1 MKVFKKSTGSHAS
14 AFGGASG
21 IALSIAL
28 FATAFSGTA
37 FAQEAP
43 AADEGDEIIVTGFR
57 ASVENAIEA
66 KRTTDFIADII
77 SADDIA
83 GLPDVSIAESLARLP
98 GVSSQRTGGQ
108 ASALNIRGLSQD
120 LVSATLNGREQVATS
135 GNRTI
140 EFDQYPSEL
149 ISQAAVY
156 KTPIASIIEGGIA
169 GKVELKT
176 VRPLDGRDSFSGQVN
191 FRGLYNDRA
200 KQNTDVSDK
209 GYRASGS
216 VQFKLADDTLGI
228 ALGYSRLYQPNVATR
243 FVQFD
248 FPSPGNNGS
257 PVRDLNG
264 DGRPEIFN
272 FGFEGIQFGGRETR
286 DGGIAVVEWKP
297 TDKLHV
303 LIDGYYSRF
312 KSAVKRRGFRV
323 FATQSGE
330 NQFQNPVIVNDA
342 VVGGRVIN
350 AYQGGFAV
358 GTELV
363 NQDEGRRDELYTL
376 GGNLGYDFSEK
387 VKGAIDVSY
396 SSGESFFN
404 NSGVNVRP
412 YFFDGRAGVNR
423 LRRADGSDTRRDQ
436 NGRLIEPVTP
446 VGSIIVDSQLNGL
459 NLPTIRNISQSGAS
473 FTDFNTA
480 DGAGFLLDGQ
490 FLVPQRDTDRLFA
503 VAGDLVFD
511 FDSSFIK
518 DIKIGGRYARRNGT
532 RIVTTFSTFGI
543 PGGPLVLPAN
553 LISNSGFR
561 SDFARAG
568 LPNFGVVD
576 IDGAFNLAFGN
587 KLGTR
592 QVTSRDFPDL
602 DFPFDQSFKIKE
614 QTYTGYGQLDFSTIA
629 GSLPFRGNIGVR
641 VVRTEQSSTVFA
653 VDTTLPMDNRA
664 TIIRENR
671 RFITRGKNFTD
682 FLPSANAIL
691 EITPKDLL
699 RLSYTQQIS
708 RPRFVDL
715 RGSISVSTGG
725 EGNTSGS
732 GGNPQLDPFKADQ
745 FDLSY
750 EHYFG
755 KSGIISAA
763 AYYKNLRTFIVQGS
777 IANFNFGANGLTPPP
792 RPGTNIP
799 GNPTGSFSAPV
810 NGQGGFVYGFEFG
823 FSKTFVELPSPFDG
837 LGVVVNYAYSQ
848 SDLNT
853 TSTTSGRALN
863 LELAGLSKHVLNPT
877 IFYEKAGFGARV
889 SGRYR
894 SSFVSPQIGVSELI
908 ITSAPETVIDAQLSY
923 EFPESSILKG
933 LKLLA
938 QANNLTDEP
947 TRTFFGQQAQTGT
960 IQNFGRTF
968 FLGATYKF

>member
-1 MKVFKKSTGSHAS
+1 MKVSNNATGSRTS
-14 AFGGASG
+14 AFGGASVA
-21 IALSIAL
+21 ALGIAL

-37 FAQEAP
+37 LAQEAP

-66 KRTTDFIADII
+66 KRSTDFIADII

-98 GVSSQRTGGQ
+98 GVTSQRTSGQ
-108 ASALNIRGLSQD
+108 ASAINIRGLSQD

-135 GNRTI
+135 GDRII
-140 EFDQYPSEL
+140 EFEQYPSEL
-149 ISQAAVY
+149 LSQAAVY
-156 KTPIASIIEGGIA
+156 KTPVASIIEGGIA

-176 VRPLDGRDSFSGQVN
+176 VRPLSSKDSFSGQVN

-200 KQNTDVSDK
+200 NQSPDVSNK

-228 ALGYSRLYQPNVATR
+228 ALGYSRLFQPNVATR

-264 DGRPEIFN
+264 DGQPEIFN

-286 DGGIAVVEWKP
+286 DGAIGVVEWKP
-297 TDKLHV
+297 SDRLTL

-323 FATQSGE
+323 TAAQSGD
-330 NQFQNPVIVNDA
+330 NQFVNPVIVNNA
-342 VVGGRVIN
+342 VVGGRVTNRIGSSG
-350 AYQGGFAV
+350 AGFAL

-363 NQDEGRRDELYTL
+363 NQDEGRLDELYTI
-376 GGNLGYDFSEK
+376 GGNLAYDVSDRLK
-387 VKGAIDVSY
+387 ASVDVSY
-396 SSGESFFN
+396 SRGESFFN
-404 NSGVNVRP
+404 NSGVNVTP
-412 YFFDGRAGVNR
+412 FTQTAGGLVPSN
-423 LRRADGSDTRRDQ
+423 
-436 NGRLIEPVTP
+436 
-446 VGSIIVDSQLNGL
+446 SIPGIITVDSQLNGL
-459 NLPTIRNISQSGAS
+459 NLPTIRQITTD
-473 FTDFNTA
+473 FTDLTA
-480 DGAGFLLDGQ
+480 AGGGFLLSGQ
-490 FLVPQRDTDRLFA
+490 FLVPRRDTDELFA

-511 FDSSFIK
+511 AGEGFIK
-518 DIKIGGRYARRNGT
+518 TIKVGGRYAKRDGERV
-532 RIVTTFSTFGI
+532 VTSFNTFGI
-543 PGGPLVLPAN
+543 PGGPLQLPAS
-553 LISNSGFR
+553 LVSTRGFEGG
-561 SDFARAG
+561 FARAG

-576 IDGAFNLAFGN
+576 INGAFNLAFGN
-587 KLGTR
+587 TLGTR
-592 QVTSRDFPDL
+592 QPTDQLAFDFTI
-602 DFPFDQSFKIKE
+602 DQSFKIDE
-614 QTYTGYGQLDFSTIA
+614 ETYTGYGQIDFSTIA
-629 GSLPFRGNIGVR
+629 GSLPFRGNIGLR
-641 VVRTEQSSTVFA
+641 VIRTDQSSTVFSVIPGL
-653 VDTTLPMDNRA
+653 VDNLLTPPPL
-664 TIIRENR
+664 RENR
-671 RFITRGKNFTD
+671 RFVTRGKTFTD
-682 FLPSANAIL
+682 FLPSVNTIL
-691 EITPKDLL
+691 EITSKDLL

-715 RGSISVSTGG
+715 RAAISVDTGAD
-725 EGNTSGS
+725 GNTSGG
-732 GGNPQLDPFKADQ
+732 GGNPLLDPFKADQ

-750 EHYFG
+750 ERYFG
-755 KSGIISAA
+755 KSGIISVAA
-763 AYYKNLRTFIVQGS
+763 FYKNLRSFIVQGT
-777 IANFNFGANGLTPPP
+777 IPNFDFVAAGVTPPP

-799 GNPTGSFSAPV
+799 GNAVGSFNAPV

-837 LGVVVNYAYSQ
+837 LGVVVNYAFSQ
-848 SDLNT
+848 SDL
-853 TSTTSGRALN
+853 STTSSTSGRTLN
-863 LELAGLSKHVLNPT
+863 LDLAGLSKHVLNPT

-894 SSFVSPQIGVSELI
+894 SSFVSPQIGISELVI
-908 ITSAPETVIDAQLSY
+908 SSGSETIVDAQISY
-923 EFPESSILKG
+923 EFPETSILKG

-947 TRTFFGQQAQTGT
+947 TRTFFGQREQTGT

>member
-1 MKVFKKSTGSHAS
+1 MKVSRNATGSRTS
-14 AFGGASG
+14 IFGGASAA
-21 IALSIAL
+21 ALGVAL
-28 FATAFSGTA
+28 FATTFSGAA

-43 AADEGDEIIVTGFR
+43 AAEEGDEIIVTGFR

-66 KRTTDFIADII
+66 KRSTDFIADII

-156 KTPIASIIEGGIA
+156 KTPVASIIEGGIA

-176 VRPLDGRDSFSGQVN
+176 VRPLDSKDSFSGQVN

-200 KQNTDVSDK
+200 NQSPDVSDK

-216 VQFKLADDTLGI
+216 VQFKLADDTIGI
-228 ALGYSRLYQPNVATR
+228 ALGYARLFQPNVATR

-264 DGRPEIFN
+264 DGQPEIFN

-286 DGGIAVVEWKP
+286 DGAIGVVEWKP
-297 TDKLHV
+297 SDRLTV
-303 LIDGYYSRF
+303 LIDSYYSRF
-312 KSAVKRRGFRV
+312 KSQVKRRGFRV
-323 FATQSGE
+323 FSTQSGD
-330 NQFQNPVIVNDA
+330 NQFQNPVIVNNA
-342 VVGGRVIN
+342 LVGGRITN
-350 AYQGGFAV
+350 QIGSTGAGFAL

-363 NQDEGRRDELYTL
+363 NQDEGRRDELYTV
-376 GGNLGYDFSEK
+376 GGNIAYDVSDRLKAAF
-387 VKGAIDVSY
+387 DVSY

-404 NSGVNVRP
+404 NSGVNLRP
-412 YFFDGRAGVNR
+412 FTQTPTG
-423 LRRADGSDTRRDQ
+423 LRRSDQIPGVIT
-436 NGRLIEPVTP
+436 
-446 VGSIIVDSQLNGL
+446 VDSQLNGL
-459 NLPTIRNISQSGAS
+459 DLPTIRQITTD
-473 FTDFNTA
+473 FTDRTA
-480 DGAGFLLDGQ
+480 AGGGFLLDGQ
-490 FLVPQRDTDRLFA
+490 FLVPQRDTDKLFA
-503 VAGDLVFD
+503 VAADLEFDAGDG
-511 FDSSFIK
+511 FIK
-518 DIKIGGRYARRNGT
+518 TIKVGGRYAKRDGDRT
-532 RIVTTFSTFGI
+532 VTSFNTFNI
-543 PGGPLVLPAN
+543 PGAPLELPAN
-553 LISNSGFR
+553 LFSVAGFEGG
-561 SDFARAG
+561 FARAG

-576 IDGAFNLAFGN
+576 INGAFNLAFGN
-587 KLGTR
+587 RLGTR
-592 QVTSRDFPDL
+592 QPTDQITFDFTI
-602 DFPFDQSFKIKE
+602 DQSFKIDE
-614 QTYTGYGQLDFSTIA
+614 ETYTGYGQIDFSTIA
-629 GSLPFRGNIGVR
+629 GSLPFRGNIGLR
-641 VVRTEQSSTVFA
+641 VIRTDQSSTVFSVIPGL
-653 VDTTLPMDNRA
+653 VDNPNTPPPL
-664 TIIRENR
+664 RENR
-671 RFITRGKNFTD
+671 RNITRGKNFTD

-699 RLSYTQQIS
+699 RISYTQQIS

-715 RGSISVSTGG
+715 RGSISVNTGSD
-725 EGNTSGS
+725 GNTSGG

-755 KSGIISAA
+755 RSGIISVAA
-763 AYYKNLRTFIVQGS
+763 FYKNLRTFIVQGN
-777 IANFNFGANGLTPPP
+777 IPNFNFVANGVTPPP
-792 RPGTNIP
+792 ISGTNPPQP
-799 GNPTGSFSAPV
+799 GNPIGNFSAPV

-837 LGVVVNYAYSQ
+837 LGVVVNYAFSQ

-853 TSTTSGRALN
+853 TSTTSGRSLN
-863 LELAGLSKHVLNPT
+863 LDLAGLSKHVLNPT

-894 SSFVSPQIGVSELI
+894 SSFVSPQIGISELI

-923 EFPESSILKG
+923 EFPETSVLKG

-947 TRTFFGQQAQTGT
+947 TRTFFGQRAQTGT
-960 IQNFGRTF
+960 LQNFGRTF

>member
-1 MKVFKKSTGSHAS
+1 MNAYKKTLGSRAFLSHGVSTA
-14 AFGGASG
+14 
-21 IALSIAL
+21 ILSIAL
-28 FATAFSGTA
+28 LAGSPAV
-37 FAQEAP
+37 AQELP
-43 AADEGDEIIVTGFR
+43 ATDDGDEIVVTGFR

-66 KRTTDFIADII
+66 KRTSDFIVDII

-149 ISQAAVY
+149 INQAAVY

-176 VRPLDGRDSFSGQVN
+176 VRPLSGSSDFSGQVN

-200 KQNTDVSDK
+200 SQSPDVSNK

-228 ALGYSRLYQPNVATR
+228 ALGYSRLFQPNVATR

-248 FPSPGNNGS
+248 FPSSGNNGS

-264 DGRPEIFN
+264 DGQPEIFN

-286 DGGIAVVEWKP
+286 DGAIAVVEWQP
-297 TDKLHV
+297 SDRLTV

-312 KSAVKRRGFRV
+312 KSDVKRRGFRV
-323 FATQSGE
+323 TAAQSGD
-330 NQFQNPVIVNDA
+330 NQFVNPVIVNNA
-342 VVGGRVIN
+342 VVGGRVTNRIGSTG
-350 AYQGGFAV
+350 AGFALS
-358 GTELV
+358 TELV
-363 NQDEGRRDELYTL
+363 NQDEGRLDELYTI
-376 GGNLGYDFSEK
+376 GGNLAYEVSDRLKAS
-387 VKGAIDVSY
+387 VDVSY

-404 NSGVNVRP
+404 NSGVNLNS
-412 YFFDGRAGVNR
+412 FTQTAGGLVQTNQIP
-423 LRRADGSDTRRDQ
+423 G
-436 NGRLIEPVTP
+436 LIT
-446 VGSIIVDSQLNGL
+446 VDSQLNGL
-459 NLPTIRNISQSGAS
+459 NLPTIRQITTD
-473 FTDFNTA
+473 FTDLTA
-480 DGAGFLLDGQ
+480 AGGGFLLNGQ
-490 FLVPQRDTDRLFA
+490 FIVPQRDTDKLFA

-511 FDSSFIK
+511 AGEGFIK
-518 DIKIGGRYARRNGT
+518 TIKVGGRYAKRDGERV
-532 RIVTTFSTFGI
+532 VTTFSTFGI
-543 PGGPLVLPAN
+543 PGGPLELPAS
-553 LISNSGFR
+553 LVSIRGFEGG
-561 SDFARAG
+561 FARAG

-576 IDGAFNLAFGN
+576 INGAFNLAFGN
-587 KLGTR
+587 TLGTR
-592 QVTSRDFPDL
+592 QVTSQDFPDL
-602 DFPFDQSFKIKE
+602 DFPLDQSFTIDEK
-614 QTYTGYGQLDFSTIA
+614 TYTGYGQIDFSTIA
-629 GSLPFRGNIGVR
+629 GSLPFRGNIGLR
-641 VVRTEQSSTVFA
+641 VVRTDQGSTVFA
-653 VDTTLPMDNRA
+653 VDTTLPRDNRA

-671 RFITRGKNFTD
+671 RLITRGKKFTD
-682 FLPSANAIL
+682 FLPSVNTIL
-691 EITPKDLL
+691 ELSPKDLL

-715 RGSISVSTGG
+715 RAAINVNTGG
-725 EGNTSGS
+725 DGNTSGS

-763 AYYKNLRTFIVQGS
+763 AFYKNLRSFIVQGN
-777 IANFNFGANGLTPPP
+777 IANFDFGANGLTPPP
-792 RPGTNIP
+792 RPGTTNP
-799 GNPTGSFSAPV
+799 GNAVGSFSAPV

-837 LGVVVNYAYSQ
+837 LGVVINYAYSD
-848 SDLNT
+848 SDL
-853 TSTTSGRALN
+853 STTSSTSGRTLN
-863 LELAGLSKHVLNPT
+863 LQLAGLSKHVLNPT

-894 SSFVSPQIGVSELI
+894 SSFVSPQIGISELVI
-908 ITSAPETVIDAQLSY
+908 SSGSETVIDAQISY
-923 EFPESSILKG
+923 DFPESSFLKG

-947 TRTFFGQQAQTGT
+947 TRTFFGQEAQTGT

>member
-1 MKVFKKSTGSHAS
+1 MKVFKKSTGSRGVS
-14 AFGGASG
+14 
-21 IALSIAL
+21 ITALGMAL
-28 FATAFSGTA
+28 FVSAFSGTA
-37 FAQEAP
+37 LAQEAP

-156 KTPIASIIEGGIA
+156 KTPVASIIEGGIA

-176 VRPLDGRDSFSGQVN
+176 VRPLDSKDSFSGQVN

-200 KQNTDVSDK
+200 KQNTDVSNK
-209 GYRASGS
+209 GYRASAS
-216 VQFKLADDTLGI
+216 VQLKLADDTLGI

-264 DGRPEIFN
+264 DGTPEIFN

-323 FATQSGE
+323 TATQSGD
-330 NQFQNPVIVNDA
+330 NQFQNPIIVNNA
-342 VVGGRVIN
+342 VVGGRVTNQIGSTG
-350 AYQGGFAV
+350 AGFAQ

-363 NQDEGRRDELYTL
+363 NQDEGRRDELYTI
-376 GGNLGYDFSEK
+376 GGNIGYDFSDR
-387 VKGAIDVSY
+387 VKGSVDVSY
-396 SSGESFFN
+396 SRGESFFN
-404 NSGVNVRP
+404 NSGVNLRP
-412 YFFDGRAGVNR
+412 YTQTPTGLQRSDQIPGVI
-423 LRRADGSDTRRDQ
+423 T
-436 NGRLIEPVTP
+436 
-446 VGSIIVDSQLNGL
+446 VDSRLNGL
-459 NLPTIRNISQSGAS
+459 NLPTIRQITTD
-473 FTDFNTA
+473 FTDLTA
-480 DGAGFLLDGQ
+480 AGGGFLLDGQ
-490 FLVPQRDTDRLFA
+490 FLVPQKDTDELYA

-511 FDSSFIK
+511 VGGSFIK
-518 DIKIGGRYARRNGT
+518 DIKIGGRYARRNGD
-532 RIVTTFSTFGI
+532 RIVTSFNTFNI
-543 PGGPLVLPAN
+543 PGAPLQVPSN
-553 LISNSGFR
+553 LITQSGFR
-561 SDFARAG
+561 GGFARAG

-587 KLGTR
+587 TLGVR
-592 QVTSRDFPDL
+592 QPTDQIAFDFTI
-602 DFPFDQSFKIKE
+602 DQSFKIKE
-614 QTYTGYGQLDFSTIA
+614 ETYTGYGQLDFSTIA
-629 GSLPFRGNIGVR
+629 GSLPFRGNIGLR
-641 VVRTEQSSTVFA
+641 VIRTDQSSTVFSVIPGL
-653 VDTTLPMDNRA
+653 VDNPLTPPPL
-664 TIIRENR
+664 RENR
-671 RFITRGKNFTD
+671 RNITRGKTFTD
-682 FLPSANAIL
+682 FLPSVNAIL
-691 EITPKDLL
+691 ELSPKDLF
-699 RLSYTQQIS
+699 RLSYSKQIS

-715 RGSISVSTGG
+715 RGSISVNTGAD
-725 EGNTSGS
+725 GNTSGG
-732 GGNPQLDPFKADQ
+732 GGNPQLDPFKANQ
-745 FDLSY
+745 FDASY

-763 AYYKNLRTFIVQGS
+763 AFYKDLRTFIVNGT
-777 IANFNFGANGLTPPP
+777 IPNFNFVANGVTPPP
-792 RPGTNIP
+792 IGGTNPPQP
-799 GNPTGSFSAPV
+799 GNPIGSFSAPI
-810 NGQGGFVYGFEFG
+810 NGKGGFVYGFEFG

-848 SDLNT
+848 SNLNT
-853 TSTTSGRALN
+853 TSSTSGRTLS
-863 LELAGLSKHVLNPT
+863 LDLAGLSKHVLNPT

-947 TRTFFGQQAQTGT
+947 TRTFFGQKAQTGT

>member
-1 MKVFKKSTGSHAS
+1 MKVFNKGTGLRSSVSRCASTTA
-14 AFGGASG
+14 
-21 IALSIAL
+21 ISIAL
-28 FATAFSGTA
+28 LTTVFSGTA

-43 AADEGDEIIVTGFR
+43 GADEGDEIIVTGFR
-57 ASVENAIEA
+57 ASVENAIEV

-156 KTPIASIIEGGIA
+156 KTPVASIIEGGIA

-176 VRPLDGRDSFSGQVN
+176 VRPLSNKDNFTGQVN

-200 KQNTDVSDK
+200 DQNPDVNEY

-228 ALGYSRLYQPNVATR
+228 ALGYARLFQPNVATR

-264 DGRPEIFN
+264 DGQPEIFN

-286 DGGIAVVEWKP
+286 DGGIAVVEWQP
-297 TDKLHV
+297 SDRLTV

-312 KSAVKRRGFRV
+312 KSQVKRRGFRV
-323 FATQSGE
+323 TATQSGD
-330 NQFQNPVIVNDA
+330 NQFVNPVIVNNA
-342 VVGGRVIN
+342 VVGGRVTNQIGSTG
-350 AYQGGFAV
+350 AGFAL

-363 NQDEGRRDELYTL
+363 NQDEGRRDELYTI
-376 GGNLGYDFSEK
+376 GGNIAYDVSDR
-387 VKGAIDVSY
+387 VKAALDVSY

-412 YFFDGRAGVNR
+412 FSQTATG
-423 LRRADGSDTRRDQ
+423 LRRSDQIPGVIT
-436 NGRLIEPVTP
+436 
-446 VGSIIVDSQLNGL
+446 VDSQLNGL
-459 NLPTIRNISQSGAS
+459 NLPTIRQITTD
-473 FTDFNTA
+473 FTDFNPV
-480 DGAGFLLDGQ
+480 GGGFLLDGQ
-490 FLVPQRDTDRLFA
+490 FLVPQRDTDKLFA
-503 VAGDLVFD
+503 VAGDLEFEAGD
-511 FDSSFIK
+511 GFIK
-518 DIKIGGRYARRNGT
+518 TIKIGGRYAKRDGDRT
-532 RIVTTFSTFGI
+532 VTSFNTFNI
-543 PGGPLVLPAN
+543 PGAPLALPAN
-553 LISNSGFR
+553 LISIGGFR
-561 SDFARAG
+561 GGFARAG

-587 KLGTR
+587 QLGTR
-592 QVTSRDFPDL
+592 QPTDQVV
-602 DFPFDQSFKIKE
+602 FPFTLDQSFEIDEK
-614 QTYTGYGQLDFSTIA
+614 TYTGYGQIDFSTIA
-629 GSLPFRGNIGVR
+629 GSLPFRGNIGLR
-641 VVRTEQSSTVFA
+641 VIRTEQSSSVFGVIERRIDA
-653 VDTTLPMDNRA
+653 SGN
-664 TIIRENR
+664 TIDIRGD
-671 RFITRGKNFTD
+671 ITRGKTFTD
-682 FLPSANAIL
+682 FLPSANVII
-691 EITPKDLL
+691 EISPKDLL

-715 RGSISVSTGG
+715 RNSISVNTGSD
-725 EGNTSGS
+725 GNTSGG
-732 GGNPQLDPFKADQ
+732 GGNPELDPFKADQ
-745 FDLSY
+745 FDISFERYL
-750 EHYFG
+750 G
-755 KSGIISAA
+755 KSGIISVAA
-763 AYYKNLRTFIVQGS
+763 FYKNLRTFIIQGT
-777 IANFNFGANGLTPPP
+777 IPNFNFVANGVTPPP
-792 RPGTNIP
+792 ISGTNP
-799 GNPTGSFSAPV
+799 PQAGNPIGSFSAPV

-853 TSTTSGRALN
+853 TSTTSGRPLN
-863 LELAGLSKHVLNPT
+863 LDLAGLSKHVLNPT

-894 SSFVSPQIGVSELI
+894 SSFVSPQIGISELI
-908 ITSAPETVIDAQLSY
+908 ISSAPETVIDAQISY
-923 EFPESSILKG
+923 EFPETSVLKG

-947 TRTFFGQQAQTGT
+947 TRTFFGQRAQTGT
-960 IQNFGRTF
+960 LQNFGRTF